1 VASERQRHF
10 RATLLPRFGIF
21 LESPHTIYSLVA
33 KNRYKVMLAGHTS
46 GRLQREGA
54 IMATKSTKSK
64 STKKAPAKK
73 AGAKKSTA
81 KKK

>member
-1 VASERQRHF
+1 VA
-10 RATLLPRFGIF
+10 
-21 LESPHTIYSLVA
+21 HTIYSLVA

-54 IMATKSTKSK
+54 VMATKSTKSK
-64 STKKAPAKK
+64 SAKKAPAKK
-73 AGAKKSTA
+73 KAAKKTA